1 MIRSFADD
9 ETRRFWLTG
18 RSRQLGKIARVAIR
32 KLQALDFAAK
42 VDDLRNPPGNR
53 LEKLQGDRKGQ
64 YSIRI
69 NDQYRVCFRWEQGHA
84 WDVEIADYH

>member
-18 RSRQLGKIARVAIR
+18 HSRQLGKIARVAIR